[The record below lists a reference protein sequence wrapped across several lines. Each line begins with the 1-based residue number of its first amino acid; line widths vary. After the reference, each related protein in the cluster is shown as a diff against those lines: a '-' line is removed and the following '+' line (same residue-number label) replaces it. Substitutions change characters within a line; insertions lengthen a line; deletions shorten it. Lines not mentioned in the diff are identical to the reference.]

1 MKYTPQLEFYKKRP
15 FGDKL
20 NATFVF
26 IRENA
31 KPFLKVQLLIAG
43 PILLLMTIVINQFS
57 FDFMNLGFAPE
68 DLTASDV
75 FRLVKLYGF
84 LILSGII
91 TSAIMPAV
99 TFTYMAKY
107 QTTQPELISNAQI
120 IPGLGSKIFNLIGY
134 NLLTTLIIGAVAT
147 LLAFAIGF
155 SVSASAFLVVIFGFA
170 LLIAVV
176 YIAVTMSL
184 GSAIIIFEKNNPIDA
199 IGRSFRL
206 ITGKWWSTFG
216 LIVVVGIL
224 SAIISQLF
232 GLPRAVF
239 FGIKAFASFEEGGDL
254 SNMLQMTTGE
264 QALNIVFSVFETF
277 GSIVTNSLIFIA
289 IAFQYFNLVERKES
303 KGLMSQIESLDD
315 EPKENDDEVY

>member
-134 NLLTTLIIGAVAT
+134 NLLTTLIIGAVGA
-147 LLAFAIGF
+147 LLALAIGF